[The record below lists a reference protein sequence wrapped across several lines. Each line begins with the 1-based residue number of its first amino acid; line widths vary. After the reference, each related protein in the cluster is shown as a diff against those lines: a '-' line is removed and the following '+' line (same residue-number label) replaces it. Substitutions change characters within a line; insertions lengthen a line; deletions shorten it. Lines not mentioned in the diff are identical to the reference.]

1 MWVLSCYATDA
12 RAVLLRHLWFR
23 SLSECAR
30 CLHVPRTT
38 LGMWYKHQQVPT
50 KGKDVARICHLFR
63 RATLEWVQHRRP
75 RANLLRPERVST
87 VLGRPG

>member
-1 MWVLSCYATDA
+1 
-12 RAVLLRHLWFR
+12 
-23 SLSECAR
+23 
-30 CLHVPRTT
+30 
-38 LGMWYKHQQVPT
+38 MWYKHQQVPT